1 MKKKLLF
8 LLTVLT
14 VNLVFGQQTEKIDY
28 CNCLDKIEQI
38 SPVLNGKYERTCKGT
53 LIEKGE
59 FENNLKIGEWTT
71 YSRTG
76 KIIRKLNYEN
86 GLLNGKVEL
95 FYLNGKIKL
104 TGEFDKGKKIGKWT
118 YFTEKGTI
126 FIEGNY
132 VINKPTGIWTIN
144 DKKGKKAVVQYDYDL
159 KKYILNGQFSF
170 YKDNDVFQNDNT
182 EEWYILR
189 MPNLNYS
196 SKTGPLGGYKFA
208 NYMFIQ
214 LVEVPENFWD
224 TYLYRKHKVSYS
236 ISADNDVAY
245 NTQLI
250 LDKFPDNQLEYVYLI
265 KTNPTEKIK
274 KIDFTDFQLQLLDFK
289 TKETLNLMPPW
300 VFEEEKEVDVYLH
313 YVINQNIN

>member
-1 MKKKLLF
+1 MKNKLLF
-8 LLTVLT
+8 LLAVLT

-28 CNCLDKIEQI
+28 YNCLDKIEQI
-38 SPVLNGKYERTCKGT
+38 SPVLKGKYERTCKGT

-59 FENNLKIGEWTT
+59 FENSLKIGVWTT

-118 YFTEKGTI
+118 YFTEKGPI

-132 VINKPTGIWTIN
+132 VVNKPTGIWTIN
-144 DKKGKKAVVQYDYDL
+144 DKKGKKAVVQYDFDL
-159 KKYILNGQFSF
+159 KKYILNGQPSF

-196 SKTGPLGGYKFA
+196 SKTAPLGGYKFA

-224 TYLYRKHKVSYS
+224 TYLYRKYKVSYS
-236 ISADNDVAY
+236 ISADNDVAC

-250 LDKFPDNQLEYVYLI
+250 LDKYPDNQLECLYLI

-274 KIDFTDFQLQLLDFK
+274 KIEFTDFQLQLLDFK

-300 VFEEEKEVDVYLH
+300 VFEEESEVDIYLH